1 MKKKHVNV
9 VFPNTKNLGERD
21 WGKEDL
27 LVVIPGLLSLKR
39 IEIKKGSKGGL
50 QYHHKKNECGYIISG
65 KLIVRYDN
73 GKGKLTKK
81 ILRPGDC
88 FHFPPGSVHQEEAI
102 SNCKILEASSP
113 HFNDRVR
120 VEKKY
125 GLISAKG
132 LPSTSKNEVIL
143 K

>member
-39 IEIKKGSKGGL
+39 IKIKKGSKGGL
-50 QYHHKKNECGYIISG
+50 QYHHKKNECGYLVSGNLIIRYDEGNG
-65 KLIVRYDN
+65 KL
-73 GKGKLTKK
+73 KEK
-81 ILRPGDC
+81 ILKPGAS
-88 FHFPPGSVHQEEAI
+88 FYSPPGAVHQEEALTDCI
-102 SNCKILEASSP
+102 IIEASSP

-120 VEKKY
+120 VEEKY
-125 GLISAKG
+125 GMSSKDG
-132 LPSTSKNEVIL
+132 LPSTLENEVEF